1 MKPLLLRAREMSP
14 QQRRP
19 AEPATRRSQRKVACV
34 VQLSELQVSPEG
46 GDGALQPRPRKAHL
60 QQPRPRGGGAASAW
74 SGGQELTTVSAARL
88 PSSSHPF
95 MHRSQRARSTPQ
107 ISCLLSHLKC
117 WAPLQAQWILQALG
131 FRSFHTT
138 SSLGIRS
145 PGAWSLSPVS
155 SYCCLLSTPSMS
167 APLEP
172 FTKSREIW
180 LLPPRD

>member
-1 MKPLLLRAREMSP
+1 MYETAPFSEPGEMSP

-19 AEPATRRSQRKVACV
+19 AEPATKAKPKGRWLAV
-34 VQLSELQVSPEG
+34 VQLSELQVSP
-46 GDGALQPRPRKAHL
+46 
-60 QQPRPRGGGAASAW
+60 RGWETGTAAQATQGVHAPPSSHGRASVCLEVW
-74 SGGQELTTVSAARL
+74 WARTDHSERRAEP

-117 WAPLQAQWILQALG
+117 WAPLQTQWILRSNQS

-145 PGAWSLSPVS
+145 PGAWSLSQSPTTVA
-155 SYCCLLSTPSMS
+155 C
-167 APLEP
+167 
-172 FTKSREIW
+172 
-180 LLPPRD
+180 